1 MTLVKPFFFLFGI
14 LFRVTCQFFRDR
26 KLVFNLSLKTMSVN
40 RRNLLLAGL
49 LAPFTAFAKS
59 KGVLL
64 AQDYK
69 SGIDVSQYLISEKL
83 DGVRALWDGKVLKF
97 RSGQTIAAPAW
108 FTAKLPTT
116 PLDGELWLA
125 RGKFDVLSGIVRK
138 EQPIESEWRDVKYMV
153 FELPSGNASFT
164 ERSAQLSALVK
175 QTAWPQ
181 LQWIEQFKLADEK
194 ALQAKLKDIT
204 AQGGEGLMLHKADAP
219 VTTGRSPVLF
229 KLKPISDAEGIV
241 LAHIPGKG
249 KFAGM
254 LGALQIKTED
264 GHTVKIGTGFTD
276 EQRKNPPAIGSTI
289 TYSYRDTTPSG
300 KPRFAAFL
308 RIRPIGFLT

>member
-1 MTLVKPFFFLFGI
+1 MLRRSL
-14 LFRVTCQFFRDR
+14 L
-26 KLVFNLSLKTMSVN
+26 LSL
-40 RRNLLLAGL
+40 LAAP
-49 LAPFTAFAKS
+49 LATFAKS
-59 KGVLL
+59 KDVLL

-69 SGIDVSQYLISEKL
+69 SGIDVSLYLISEKL

-97 RSGQTIAAPAW
+97 RSGQTISAPAW
-108 FTAKLPTT
+108 FTAKLPFT

-153 FELPSGNASFT
+153 FELPAGSGTFSA
-164 ERSAQLSALVK
+164 RSVELKALVLK
-175 QTAWPQ
+175 TNWPQ
-181 LQWIEQFKLADEK
+181 LQWVEQFKLPNEK
-194 ALQAKLKDIT
+194 VLQAKLKEIT

-219 VTTGRSPVLF
+219 VTAGRSQVLL
-229 KLKPISDAEGIV
+229 KLKPVSDAEGIV

-308 RIRPIGFLT
+308 RIRPMGS

>member
-1 MTLVKPFFFLFGI
+1 MQATRRRLI
-14 LFRVTCQFFRDR
+14 LA
-26 KLVFNLSLKTMSVN
+26 S
-40 RRNLLLAGL
+40 L
-49 LAPFTAFAKS
+49 LAPFTSFAKS
-59 KGVLL
+59 KDVLL

-69 SGIDVSQYLISEKL
+69 PGIDISQYLISEKL
-83 DGVRALWDGKVLKF
+83 DGVRAVWNGKNLQF
-97 RSGQTIAAPAW
+97 RSGQAISAPAW
-108 FTAKLPTT
+108 FTSKLPTT

-125 RGKFDVLSGIVRK
+125 RGKFDELSGIVRK
-138 EQPIESEWRDVKYMV
+138 LQPQDTEWKNVKYMV
-153 FELPSGNASFT
+153 FELPAGGGMF
-164 ERSAQLSALVK
+164 EQRSKELSLLVK
-175 QTAWPQ
+175 QTNWPQ
-181 LQWIEQFKLADEK
+181 LQWIEQFKLPNEA

-219 VTTGRSPVLF
+219 VTTGRSPVLL
-229 KLKPISDAEGIV
+229 KLKPVSDAEGIV

-308 RIRPIGFLT
+308 RIRPMGS